1 MKLLEE
7 NYEINFSKVNF
18 LERKTKIEHKKTI
31 ICGASKVGKSYLVY
45 DFLSNFKSEEY
56 LYIDFFDLRN
66 SNIDKELSL
75 LDDFISLKDI
85 KVLVLENFNNQ
96 CKIPNCKN
104 IILTSQKS
112 IEYKN
117 FKKIE
122 LFALDFEEY
131 LLFDNKHQNITQSFN
146 NFLKYG
152 NLPLS
157 INTEEHKKI
166 SKMQDIIKMNS
177 KDDTSYEILKILI
190 ENIDEKKSIFQLF
203 NQLKSKIKIS
213 KDRFYEEC
221 KELEDKNSIFFV
233 GKYNQEKSLKKIY
246 SYNYAFLGAI
256 SFSKKFKQEFA
267 NMIFLELLKE
277 KKTIY
282 YLDNID
288 FYIKEDNLA
297 IVCIPFFN
305 IDLNSNLLKKIIKNA
320 LELNIEKIEIIT
332 ISNNQKIDNK
342 KINIETIVFYEWAL
356 I

>member
-45 DFLSNFKSEEY
+45 DFLSNFKNEEY

-85 KVLVLENFNNQ
+85 KVLVLENFNNE
-96 CKIPNCKN
+96 CKIPNCEN
-104 IILTSQKS
+104 IILTSQKN

-166 SKMQDIIKMNS
+166 SKLQDIIKMNS

-203 NQLKSKIKIS
+203 NQLK
-213 KDRFYEEC
+213 
-221 KELEDKNSIFFV
+221 
-233 GKYNQEKSLKKIY
+233 
-246 SYNYAFLGAI
+246 
-256 SFSKKFKQEFA
+256 
-267 NMIFLELLKE
+267 
-277 KKTIY
+277 
-282 YLDNID
+282 
-288 FYIKEDNLA
+288 
-297 IVCIPFFN
+297 
-305 IDLNSNLLKKIIKNA
+305 
-320 LELNIEKIEIIT
+320 
-332 ISNNQKIDNK
+332 
-342 KINIETIVFYEWAL
+342 
-356 I
+356 